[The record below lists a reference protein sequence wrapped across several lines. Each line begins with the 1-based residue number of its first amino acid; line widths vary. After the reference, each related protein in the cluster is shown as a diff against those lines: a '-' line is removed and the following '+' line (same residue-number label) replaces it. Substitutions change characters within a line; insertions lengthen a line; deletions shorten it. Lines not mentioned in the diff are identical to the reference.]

1 MPSFNLLTQDWIPV
15 RRVDGTRLRIPP
27 WRITDPG
34 DGSPGQAIADIDTPR
49 PDFKGA
55 LLELLI
61 GFVQTALP
69 PTDNRKWRLGLSA
82 NTTNE
87 PHLAPPDYAPAALKT
102 AFAPLTPFFNLF
114 GDRPRFLQDLTL
126 TEAEAKEPSPIA
138 ALLMDSPGEN
148 ATKFNSDFFIKRDQ
162 PPDRLC
168 PACAAAALHA
178 LQTYAPSGGAG
189 HRVSLRGGGP
199 LTTLVMLDDSLWK
212 TVWANVLPLDA
223 ANVEALPANPAALPG
238 AVFPWLA
245 VTRDSTAKGS
255 EVHRE
260 GMHFLHHYW
269 AMPRRIVLDAETDET
284 PSACPVCGQP
294 GNVFV
299 RQYRTKNYGNN
310 YGKGWQHPLTPY
322 RDQGPGK
329 EALTIKGESE
339 GRAYNQWLGFVY
351 GATDDKK
358 PVIPARVVTH
368 YRTGSPPGQE
378 TPARLRTFGW
388 DMDNMKARNWCEG
401 EYPILDLKGREAKRF
416 IGEVAPLVKAAEEAC
431 NNLRKAVHEA
441 LFSEKG
447 PKPKPDA
454 TLLALVET
462 RFWAE
467 TETAFYTSVRSI
479 LEASDDDEEARLGIA
494 LGWRR
499 TLLDA
504 VGAIFAAVA
513 EDGGTTPRK
522 TRQIYAALNRMRGYT
537 FGSCSKILGIA
548 TQKEAKS

>member
-1 MPSFNLLTQDWIPV
+1 MPAFNLLTQDWIPV

-34 DGSPGQAIADIDTPR
+34 DGSPGHAIADIDTPR

-55 LLELLI
+55 LLELLV
-61 GFVQTALP
+61 GLVQTALP
-69 PTDNRKWRLGLSA
+69 PADIRKWRLGFSGSQ
-82 NTTNE
+82 
-87 PHLAPPDYAPAALKT
+87 PHLAPDAYAPEALKA
-102 AFAPLTPFFNLF
+102 AFAPLVPFFNLF
-114 GDRPRFLQDLTL
+114 GDRPRFLQDFTL
-126 TEAEAKEPSPIA
+126 TETEAKDPSPVG

-148 ATKFNSDFFIKRDQ
+148 ATKNNSDFFIKRDQ
-162 PPDRLC
+162 PPQSLC
-168 PACAAAALHA
+168 PACAAAALAA
-178 LQTYAPSGGAG
+178 LQTYAPAGGAG

-223 ANVEALPANPAALPG
+223 AGVEALPAEAAALPG

-245 VTRDSTAKGS
+245 ATRDSTAKGS
-255 EVHRE
+255 EVHRD

-269 AMPRRIVLDAETDET
+269 AMPRRIVLDAQTDDA

-299 RQYRTKNYGNN
+299 RQYWTKNYGNN
-310 YGKGWQHPLTPY
+310 YGEGWRHPLTPH

-329 EALTIKGESE
+329 EPLTIKGESE

-351 GATDDKK
+351 GAADDKK
-358 PVIPARVVTH
+358 FVLPAQAVHH
-368 YRTGSPPGQE
+368 YQNATPPEQP

-401 EYPILDLKGREAKRF
+401 EYPIYDLKGREAKRF
-416 IGEVAPLVKAAEEAC
+416 IGEVAPLIKAAEEAC
-431 NNLRKAVHEA
+431 GNLRRAVHEA
-441 LFSEKG
+441 LFSENG
-447 PKPKPDA
+447 QKPKPDA
-454 TLLALVET
+454 TVLTVVEA

-467 TETAFYTSVRSI
+467 TETAFYAAARAV
-479 LEASDDDEEARLGIA
+479 LDAPDDEESDEDALVAIA
-494 LGWRR
+494 VGWRG
-499 TLLDA
+499 TLLAA

-522 TRQIYAALNRMRGYT
+522 ARQIYAALNRMRAYT
-537 FGSCSKILGIA
+537 FVSCSKILGI
-548 TQKEAKS
+548 TPKKEAKP